1 MGSCPSRGRG
11 QSRSSRSGGLD
22 QGENGASGVAGETSS
37 CPDSTPSPA
46 PVVTP
51 APALEPTPALTPE
64 PTPEPTPE
72 TIQPLAQKTLIKEES
87 DPAPMVPPEGKYG
100 RTF

>member
-1 MGSCPSRGRG
+1 MMGSCPSRGRG
-11 QSRSSRSGGLD
+11 QSHSSSRSGGLD

-51 APALEPTPALTPE
+51 APAPEPTPAPTPV
-64 PTPEPTPE
+64 PTPEPTREP
-72 TIQPLAQKTLIKEES
+72 S
-87 DPAPMVPPEGKYG
+87 
-100 RTF
+100 